1 MLKMAHRRTSGSYCQ
16 GLTYYSCLQAA
27 DAAAAETQRAA
38 ADIERAAGQ
47 IAAAA
52 AELLDAVKTGASA
65 RRRCTHLRAAHAK
78 YDHAGA

>member
-1 MLKMAHRRTSGSYCQ
+1 MAAEIA
-16 GLTYYSCLQAA
+16 LPDPADLQAA

-52 AELLDAVKTGASA
+52 AELLDAVKTGALCRSQTQAFRGEPKA
-65 RRRCTHLRAAHAK
+65 RHWRTQALHSK
-78 YDHAGA
+78 